1 MFASGGVVWVL
12 LSCLDPNE
20 KQPEEKGEAGTSRE
34 KRKGTGREERE
45 RAQIPVSLRETRL
58 RLNSSAGL
66 PSLFPFCPRETQPHE
81 ILTTT
86 ASPGSNPTN
95 AAGRAGGAI
104 YHMKVRT
111 GSRGG
116 GQSARAGAA
125 YIQREEEYGRE
136 ADKAEEVVYTE
147 SGHMPEWA
155 DAEAGALAYWD
166 AADLYER
173 SNGRLYKSVEIAL
186 AARVGPGPAAGTWP
200 CNLPTQLDR
209 RRAAALYPGDP
220 RRARA
225 RTHTVT

>member
-1 MFASGGVVWVL
+1 MFESGGVVWVL

-20 KQPEEKGEAGTSRE
+20 KQPDEKGQAGTSRGKERAKEE
-34 KRKGTGREERE
+34 KREGADTGFSARN
-45 RAQIPVSLRETRL
+45 APAPKQSCWAALSL
-58 RLNSSAGL
+58 
-66 PSLFPFCPRETQPHE
+66 PLFPRETQPHE
-81 ILTTT
+81 IRRRQPHR
-86 ASPGSNPTN
+86 ARIPPPR
-95 AAGRAGGAI
+95 GRTGGGAI

-186 AARVGPGPAAGTWP
+186 APRVGPGPAAGTWP

-220 RRARA
+220 RRARE